1 MERPQPQRA
10 VQRDVAARWTPML
23 SKKGWT
29 PICDYF
35 LDSYT
40 RLAPKITNL
49 EALLII
55 HLMRYKWDAE
65 APFPGFRALSKR
77 MGITATSARNH
88 ARSLE
93 KKGYLKR
100 EKRVGT
106 TNKFDLTPLFAALE
120 RLLQLETVAPASP
133 SPWGQSGAPYTDLL
147 AAASA
152 LPPGQQQSA
161 APL

>member
-49 EALLII
+49 EALLVI

-65 APFPGFRALSKR
+65 APFPGFRALAKR

-93 KKGYLKR
+93 KKGYLRR

-120 RLLQLETVAPASP
+120 RLLQLETAAPAMLAPSWPSAGSP
-133 SPWGQSGAPYTDLL
+133 YQDLSP
-147 AAASA
+147 
-152 LPPGQQQSA
+152 A
-161 APL
+161 APVPPLG